1 MTGRH
6 IQLYMMTQSLS
17 RIGLWLRPA
26 AEPMTRSLRGLDW
39 LNFFVANFQTGFG
52 PFISVYLTG
61 VGWTQGA
68 IGVALSAGSI
78 AGMVSQI
85 PGGILVDAVRK
96 KRAAAAAA
104 IVGIMM
110 SALLI
115 ALWPAL
121 LPISLAEI
129 LHAFGSSVLGPAI
142 AALSLAL
149 VGHGALG
156 ERLGRNARYLAIG
169 NAFAAGLMGTFGY
182 YVGERAVF
190 LLTAA
195 LAIPALAALEMIRSA
210 DLSTAKIG
218 ARPKPPPKREDTG
231 WSWRFLKDRRLLAY
245 SVCASLF
252 QLANAAMLPIAA
264 GLVTKRAGSEASLVI
279 AACIVAPQAVTA
291 AISPWAGRAA
301 ETWGRRPI
309 LLLGFGALPIR
320 GMLLAGIAD
329 PYLMIVIQLLDGLSA
344 AALGVLSPLIVADI
358 TRDSGQYTTALGVV
372 GLAIGGG
379 ATLST
384 TVAGLVADHFGG
396 PTTFLA
402 LAGIGLCA
410 TLLVW
415 TLMPETKYVPDH
427 SAATSG
433 GSGLPEFSRSTGDR

>member
-1 MTGRH
+1 MITR
-6 IQLYMMTQSLS
+6 SLS
-17 RIGLWLRPA
+17 RVRLYVRPA
-26 AEPMTRSLRGLDW
+26 AGPMTRSLHGLDW

-68 IGVALSAGSI
+68 IGAALSAGSI
-78 AGMVSQI
+78 AGMVSQV
-85 PGGILVDAVRK
+85 PGGALVDAVRS
-96 KRAAAAAA
+96 KRSAAAAA
-104 IVGIMM
+104 IIGVMT

-129 LHAFGSSVLGPAI
+129 LHAFASSVLGPAI

-149 VGHGALG
+149 VGHGAFG

-169 NAFAAGLMGTFGY
+169 NAFAAALMGTFGY

-195 LAIPALAALEMIRSA
+195 LAIPALAAVEMIRSA
-210 DLSTAKIG
+210 DLSA
-218 ARPKPPPKREDTG
+218 ADFRLRPESAPKAEVSR
-231 WSWRFLKDRRLLAY
+231 WSWRFLSDRKLFVY
-245 SVCASLF
+245 SASVGLF

-264 GLVTKRAGSEASLVI
+264 GMVTKRAGSEASLVI
-279 AACIVAPQAVTA
+279 AACIVAPQVVTA

-301 ETWGRRPI
+301 ESWGRRPI

-320 GMLLAGIAD
+320 GMLFAGVTD
-329 PYLMIVIQLLDGLSA
+329 PYLMVLIQLLDGLSA
-344 AALGVLSPLIVADI
+344 AALGVLTPLIVADI
-358 TRDSGQYTTALGVV
+358 TRESGQYTTALGTV
-372 GLAIGGG
+372 GLAIGAG

-384 TVAGLVADHFGG
+384 TAAGSVTDHFGG
-396 PTTFLA
+396 AVTFLA
-402 LAGIGLCA
+402 LAGVGLCA
-410 TLLVW
+410 TVFVW
-415 TLMPETKYVPDH
+415 AIMPETRPARRH
-427 SAATSG
+427 SAAISG
-433 GSGLPEFSRSTGDR
+433 ARGLPDFSSSTGDP

>member
-1 MTGRH
+1 
-6 IQLYMMTQSLS
+6 
-17 RIGLWLRPA
+17 
-26 AEPMTRSLRGLDW
+26 MTRSLRGLDW

-68 IGVALSAGSI
+68 IGAALSAGTV
-78 AGMVSQI
+78 AGMVSQV
-85 PGGILVDAVRK
+85 PGGILVDAVRS

-104 IVGIMM
+104 IVAIMA
-110 SALLI
+110 SALAI

-121 LPISLAEI
+121 LPIALAEI
-129 LHAFGSSVLGPAI
+129 LHAFASSVLGPAI

-149 VGHGALG
+149 VGHGGLG
-156 ERLGRNARYLAIG
+156 ERLGRNTRYLAIG

-195 LAIPALAALEMIRSA
+195 LGIPALAAIEMIGNEDLARAKTYPAAGSA
-210 DLSTAKIG
+210 S
-218 ARPKPPPKREDTG
+218 KPENSG
-231 WSWRFLKDRRLLAY
+231 WSWQFLRDRRLLAY
-245 SVCASLF
+245 AACASLF

-264 GLVTKRAGSEASLVI
+264 GMITKRAGSEASLVI

-301 ETWGRRPI
+301 EGWGRRPI
-309 LLLGFGALPIR
+309 LLLGFAALPIR
-320 GMLLAGIAD
+320 GVLFAGIAD
-329 PYLMIVIQLLDGLSA
+329 PYLMVLIQLLDGLSA
-344 AALGVLSPLIVADI
+344 AALGVLTPLIVADI
-358 TRDSGQYTTALGVV
+358 TRHTGGYTTALGVV

-384 TVAGLVADHFGG
+384 VAAGFVADHFGG
-396 PTTFLA
+396 EATFLG
-402 LAGIGLCA
+402 LAAIGLCA
-410 TLLVW
+410 TLLVG
-415 TLMPETKYVPDH
+415 TVMPETRSNPV
-427 SAATSG
+427 SAAG
-433 GSGLPEFSRSTGDR
+433 

>member
-1 MTGRH
+1 MITR
-6 IQLYMMTQSLS
+6 S
-17 RIGLWLRPA
+17 RSWIVARARPA

-68 IGVALSAGSI
+68 IGAALSAGTV
-78 AGMVSQI
+78 AGMVSQV
-85 PGGILVDAVRK
+85 PGGILVDAVRS
-96 KRAAAAAA
+96 KRAAASAA
-104 IVGIMM
+104 ILAIMA

-121 LPISLAEI
+121 LPIALAEI
-129 LHAFGSSVLGPAI
+129 LHAFASSVLGPAI

-149 VGHGALG
+149 VGLGALG

-182 YVGERAVF
+182 LVGERAVF

-195 LAIPALAALEMIRSA
+195 LAIPALAAIEMMRSA
-210 DLSTAKIG
+210 DLARAKITPG
-218 ARPKPPPKREDTG
+218 PAPTSKPEDAG
-231 WSWRFLKDRRLLAY
+231 WSWRFLTDRRLLVY
-245 SVCASLF
+245 SACASLF
-252 QLANAAMLPIAA
+252 QLGNAAMLPIAA
-264 GLVTKRAGSEASLVI
+264 GMVTKRAGNEASLVI

-291 AISPWAGRAA
+291 AISPWAGRSA
-301 ETWGRRPI
+301 EGWGRRPI
-309 LLLGFGALPIR
+309 LILGFGALPIR
-320 GMLLAGIAD
+320 GMLFAGVAD
-329 PYLMIVIQLLDGLSA
+329 PYLMILIQLLDGLSA
-344 AALGVLSPLIVADI
+344 AALGVLTPLIVADI
-358 TRDSGQYTTALGVV
+358 TRDSGGYTTALGVV

-384 TVAGLVADHFGG
+384 TAAGLITDAFGASAA
-396 PTTFLA
+396 FLG
-402 LAGIGLCA
+402 LAAVGFCA

-415 TLMPETKYVPDH
+415 TAMPETRPVGNL
-427 SAATSG
+427 A
-433 GSGLPEFSRSTGDR
+433 STA

>member
-1 MTGRH
+1 M
-6 IQLYMMTQSLS
+6 
-17 RIGLWLRPA
+17 A
-26 AEPMTRSLRGLDW
+26 RSLRGLDW

-68 IGVALSAGSI
+68 IGAALSAGTV
-78 AGMVSQI
+78 AGMVSQV
-85 PGGILVDAVRK
+85 PGGILVDAVRS

-104 IVGIMM
+104 IVAIMA
-110 SALLI
+110 SALAI

-121 LPISLAEI
+121 LPIALAEI
-129 LHAFGSSVLGPAI
+129 LHAFASSVLGPAI

-149 VGHGALG
+149 VGHGGLG
-156 ERLGRNARYLAIG
+156 ERLGRNTRYLAIG

-195 LAIPALAALEMIRSA
+195 LGIPALAAIEMIGNEDLARAKTYPAAGSA
-210 DLSTAKIG
+210 S
-218 ARPKPPPKREDTG
+218 KPENSG
-231 WSWRFLKDRRLLAY
+231 WSWQFLRDRRLLAY
-245 SVCASLF
+245 AACASLF

-264 GLVTKRAGSEASLVI
+264 GMITKRAGSEASLVI

-301 ETWGRRPI
+301 EGWGRRPI
-309 LLLGFGALPIR
+309 LLLGFAALPIR
-320 GMLLAGIAD
+320 GVLFAGIAD
-329 PYLMIVIQLLDGLSA
+329 PYLMVLIQLLDGLSA
-344 AALGVLSPLIVADI
+344 AALGVLTPLIVADI
-358 TRDSGQYTTALGVV
+358 TRNTGGYTTALGVV

-384 TVAGLVADHFGG
+384 VAAGFVADHFGG
-396 PTTFLA
+396 EATFLG
-402 LAGIGLCA
+402 LAAIGLCA
-410 TLLVW
+410 TLLVG
-415 TLMPETKYVPDH
+415 TVMPETRSNPV
-427 SAATSG
+427 SAAG
-433 GSGLPEFSRSTGDR
+433 

>member
-1 MTGRH
+1 MTRAR
-6 IQLYMMTQSLS
+6 L
-17 RIGLWLRPA
+17 RIGAWVRPA
-26 AEPMTRSLRGLDW
+26 AEPMPRSLLGLDW

-68 IGVALSAGSI
+68 IGAALSAGTV
-78 AGMVSQI
+78 AGMVSQV
-85 PGGILVDAVRK
+85 PGGMLVDAVRN
-96 KRAAAAAA
+96 KRAAASAA
-104 IVGIMM
+104 ILAIMA

-121 LPISLAEI
+121 LPIALAEI
-129 LHAFGSSVLGPAI
+129 LHAFASSVLGPAI

-149 VGHGALG
+149 VGLGGLG

-195 LAIPALAALEMIRSA
+195 LAIPAFAAIGMIRTADPAPAKTHPGSA
-210 DLSTAKIG
+210 PTS
-218 ARPKPPPKREDTG
+218 KPEGTG
-231 WSWRFLKDRRLLAY
+231 WSWRFLRDRRLLAY
-245 SVCASLF
+245 SACASLF

-264 GLVTKRAGSEASLVI
+264 GMVTKRAGDEASLVI
-279 AACIVAPQAVTA
+279 AACIVAPQAITA
-291 AISPWAGRAA
+291 VISPWAGRSA
-301 ETWGRRPI
+301 EGWGRRPI
-309 LLLGFGALPIR
+309 LLLGFGVLPIR
-320 GMLLAGIAD
+320 GLLFAGVTD
-329 PYLMIVIQLLDGLSA
+329 PYAMILIQLLDGLSA
-344 AALGVLSPLIVADI
+344 AALGVLTPLIVADI
-358 TRDSGQYTTALGVV
+358 TRDTGGYTTALGVV

-384 TVAGLVADHFGG
+384 TAAGLITDAFGG
-396 PTTFLA
+396 AAAFLG
-402 LAGIGLCA
+402 LAVVGLCA

-415 TLMPETKYVPDH
+415 IAMPETRPAEG
-427 SAATSG
+427 AAG
-433 GSGLPEFSRSTGDR
+433 GR

>member
-1 MTGRH
+1 VTPPVTLTR
-6 IQLYMMTQSLS
+6 SLS
-17 RIGLWLRPA
+17 QIGLWARPA

-68 IGVALSAGSI
+68 IGAALSAGTV
-78 AGMVSQI
+78 AGMVSQV
-85 PGGILVDAVRK
+85 PGGMLVDVVRS

-104 IVGIMM
+104 IVAIMA
-110 SALLI
+110 SALAI

-121 LPISLAEI
+121 LPIAVAEI
-129 LHAFGSSVLGPAI
+129 LHAFASSVLGPAI

-169 NAFAAGLMGTFGY
+169 NAFAAALMGTFGY

-195 LAIPALAALEMIRSA
+195 LGIPALAAIEMIRSS
-210 DLSTAKIG
+210 DLSPVRVSKAAST
-218 ARPKPPPKREDTG
+218 PKPENTG
-231 WSWRFLKDRRLLAY
+231 WSWRFLTDRRLLTYAA
-245 SVCASLF
+245 CASLF

-264 GLVTKRAGSEASLVI
+264 GMVTKRAGSEASLVI

-291 AISPWAGRAA
+291 IISPWVGRAA
-301 ETWGRRPI
+301 EGWGRRPI
-309 LLLGFGALPIR
+309 LLLGFAALPIR
-320 GMLLAGIAD
+320 GLLFAGIAD
-329 PYLMIVIQLLDGLSA
+329 PYLMILIQLLDGLSA
-344 AALGVLSPLIVADI
+344 AALGVLTPLIVADV
-358 TRDSGQYTTALGVV
+358 TRDTGAYTTALGVV

-384 TVAGLVADHFGG
+384 TAAGLVADHLGSEAA
-396 PTTFLA
+396 FLS
-402 LAGIGLCA
+402 LAAVGVCA
-410 TLLVW
+410 TLLVGA
-415 TLMPETKYVPDH
+415 LMPETRPSSSH
-427 SAATSG
+427 SAAMRG
-433 GSGLPEFSRSTGDR
+433 ASGLPDFSNSAGDP

>member
-1 MTGRH
+1 M
-6 IQLYMMTQSLS
+6 IS
-17 RIGLWLRPA
+17 RPLWRIALWARP

-68 IGVALSAGSI
+68 IGAALSAGTV
-78 AGMVSQI
+78 AGMVSQV
-85 PGGILVDAVRK
+85 PGGAFVDAVRS
-96 KRAAAAAA
+96 KRAAAGGA
-104 IVGIMM
+104 IVAIMA

-121 LPISLAEI
+121 LPIALAET
-129 LHAFGSSVLGPAI
+129 LHAFASSVLGPAI

-156 ERLGRNARYLAIG
+156 ERFGRNARYLAIG

-182 YVGERAVF
+182 YVGDRAIF

-195 LAIPALAALEMIRSA
+195 LGIPALAAIEMIRNT
-210 DLSTAKIG
+210 DLARAKIHPRT
-218 ARPKPPPKREDTG
+218 APTSKAETTG
-231 WSWRFLKDRRLLAY
+231 WSLQFLRDRRLLVYAA
-245 SVCASLF
+245 CASLF
-252 QLANAAMLPIAA
+252 QFANAAMLPIAA
-264 GLVTKRAGSEASLVI
+264 GMVTKRAGSEASLII

-291 AISPWAGRAA
+291 AISPWVGRAA
-301 ETWGRRPI
+301 EGWGRRPI

-320 GMLLAGIAD
+320 GVLFAGIAD
-329 PYLMIVIQLLDGLSA
+329 PYPMVLIQLFDGLSA
-344 AALGVLSPLIVADI
+344 AALGVLTPLIVADI
-358 TRDSGQYTTALGVV
+358 TRDTGGYTTALGVV

-384 TVAGLVADHFGG
+384 TAAGLVADHFGG
-396 PTTFLA
+396 AAVFLS
-402 LAGIGLCA
+402 LAAVGLCA

-415 TLMPETKYVPDH
+415 TLMPETRPLRNH
-427 SAATSG
+427 SAAIKG
-433 GSGLPEFSRSTGDR
+433 ASGLPDFSSSAGGP

>member
-1 MTGRH
+1 
-6 IQLYMMTQSLS
+6 MTQSTEMHTILCRGS
-17 RIGLWLRPA
+17 GCGRDLR

-68 IGVALSAGSI
+68 IGAALSAGTI
-78 AGMVSQI
+78 AGMVSQV
-85 PGGILVDAVRK
+85 PGGMLVDAVRN

-104 IVGIMM
+104 IIAIMA

-121 LPISLAEI
+121 LPIALAEI
-129 LHAFGSSVLGPAI
+129 SACFRQLGPRPGDRGIESRRWSATR
-142 AALSLAL
+142 
-149 VGHGALG
+149 ALG

-195 LAIPALAALEMIRSA
+195 LGHPRVGRDRDDPEDGSRSGKIHPITVHRAKARSVPAGPGGFSE
-210 DLSTAKIG
+210 TV
-218 ARPKPPPKREDTG
+218 
-231 WSWRFLKDRRLLAY
+231 RLLAY
-245 SVCASLF
+245 AACASLF

-264 GLVTKRAGSEASLVI
+264 GMVTKRAGSEASLVI
-279 AACIVAPQAVTA
+279 AACIVAPQLVTA

-301 ETWGRRPI
+301 EGWGRRPI
-309 LLLGFGALPIR
+309 LLLGFAALPIR
-320 GMLLAGIAD
+320 GMLFAGVTD
-329 PYLMIVIQLLDGLSA
+329 PYLMILIQLLDGLSA
-344 AALGVLSPLIVADI
+344 AALGVLTPLIVADI
-358 TRDSGQYTTALGVV
+358 TRDTGGYTTALGAV

-384 TVAGLVADHFGG
+384 TAAGLDRRPSGQRGG
-396 PTTFLA
+396 
-402 LAGIGLCA
+402 
-410 TLLVW
+410 
-415 TLMPETKYVPDH
+415 VPRSGRCRG
-427 SAATSG
+427 SAR
-433 GSGLPEFSRSTGDR
+433 LFSSEP